1 MANQTDTIE
10 HEREQEA
17 PRIQPTDR
25 NETRKALMRLRRI
38 GEELP
43 PVDAA
48 AIVREGRAAAEDRG
62 AR

>member
-10 HEREQEA
+10 DKREQEA
-17 PRIQPTDR
+17 PRLQPTDR
-25 NETRKALMRLRRI
+25 NEARKALMRLRRI

-48 AIVREGRAAAEDRG
+48 AIVREGRALAEDRG